1 MDTAN
6 VRYNMAMKRLTRGG
20 FTLIE
25 LLVVIAIIS
34 ILAAVVLASISEARK
49 SARDK
54 VRISDLE
61 QAKAA
66 LHIYA
71 VNNQTYLISGTGA
84 NGAGQGWFSYA
95 GGTYPKSVAQG
106 LVDEELVNAVLY
118 DPLVLP
124 GSIGT
129 AAQRP
134 YMVYFHSPGGATEG
148 VCLFAHLE
156 RPTAAHIAAID
167 AAPIA
172 STLLTTLKGAT
183 YNMNYATCTP

>member
-1 MDTAN
+1 MAN

-54 VRISDLE
+54 VRVSDLE

-71 VNNQTYLISGTGA
+71 ATNQTYLIPGSGC
-84 NGAGQGWFSYA
+84 NGGGQGTFSINGVGCYA
-95 GGTYPKSVAQG
+95 LSTAQA
-106 LVDEELVNAVLY
+106 LVDEGLLTTVLH
-118 DPLVLP
+118 DPLVP
-124 GSIGT
+124 ANQGISNGH
-129 AAQRP
+129 RP
-134 YMVYFHSPGGATEG
+134 YMIYFHNPGGATKG
-148 VCLFAHLE
+148 VCLFAQME
-156 RPTAAHIAAID
+156 RPTAAHTAAIN

-172 STLLTTLKGAT
+172 DTTRTALMTT
-183 YNMNYATCTP
+183 YLMNYATCTP